1 MDSLTFQMESLI
13 LADEEKSG
21 GNDSNGFQVLGLR
34 ERSFCEKFKDV
45 VLEVRAFFFV
55 QTGHP

>member
-45 VLEVRAFFFV
+45 VLEMNASF
-55 QTGHP
+55 